1 MDRDPVCGM
10 IAKEEFKY
18 EFKGKIFYFC
28 SNLCKNEFRNSP
40 DKYLKRSRRSEGIE
54 KIKERKIAYF
64 SMEIGIDSSIPTY
77 SGGLGI
83 LAGDFIK
90 SCADLKVPLV
100 AVTLLY
106 EKGYF
111 IQRLDAQGNQ
121 QELSVQWNPK
131 DFLKPLLKKVNIKI
145 ENRAVFI
152 RAWQY
157 DVVGVSGYS
166 IPIFFLD
173 TDLEE
178 NSEYDKGLNDFLYG
192 GDQWYRLLQEIV
204 LGIGGVRMLHS
215 LGYTGIKKYHMNE
228 GHAAFLTLELLN
240 EMKIN
245 KDPKLDFEAV
255 RELCVFTTHTPVP
268 AGHDHFPYDL
278 VNNAFGNPSLRE
290 REFIPS
296 DILKMLGG
304 EDRLNMT
311 LLALN
316 LSKHINGV
324 AKKHGEVS
332 KLMFPR
338 YSIESITNGIYSS
351 TWVCDSF
358 KRLFDKYIPDWK
370 NDPFSLRYVLSI
382 PKDEIWNAH
391 QEAKNKLINY
401 VNKKTGVD
409 IDSETLT
416 IGFARRA
423 AAYKRAD
430 LVFSDVGRLIKI
442 AKDAGKVQF
451 IFSGKAHPQDWAG
464 KELIKKIIITSE
476 RLKGRINVVY
486 LEDYNMELAKILVS
500 GVDLW
505 LNTPRKP
512 QEASGTSGMKAA
524 HNGVPSLSILDGWWI
539 EGCIEDITGWS
550 IGSSPGVESNDQ
562 QDANSLYDKLEF
574 DIIPTFYVGREYW
587 INIMRHVIAINAS
600 FFNTHRMVQQY
611 VLNAY

>member
-1 MDRDPVCGM
+1 MVKDPVCGM

-28 SNLCKNEFRNSP
+28 SNLCKNEFKNSP
-40 DKYLKRSRRSEGIE
+40 DKYLKHGHKSYHDEEIKQRR
-54 KIKERKIAYF
+54 IAYF

-100 AVTLLY
+100 AVTILY

-111 IQRLDAQGNQ
+111 IQKLDAQGIQ
-121 QELSVQWNPK
+121 QELPVQWNRK
-131 DFLKPLLKKVNIKI
+131 DFLKPLSNKVSIKI
-145 ENRAVFI
+145 ENRDTFI
-152 RAWQY
+152 SAWQY

-166 IPIFFLD
+166 IPIIFLD

-192 GDQWYRLLQEIV
+192 GNQWYRLLQELV

-215 LGYTGIKKYHMNE
+215 LGYSGIKKYHMNE
-228 GHAAFLTLELLN
+228 GHASFLTLELLN
-240 EMKIN
+240 EMKRN
-245 KDPKLDFEAV
+245 KDSKLDFEAV

-268 AGHDHFPYDL
+268 AGHDQFPYDL
-278 VNNAFGNPSLRE
+278 VNNALRGFLPSGV
-290 REFIPS
+290 
-296 DILKMLGG
+296 LKMLCG
-304 EDRLNMT
+304 EEQLNMT
-311 LLALN
+311 FLALN
-316 LSKHINGV
+316 LSKYINGV

-332 KLMFPR
+332 RSMFPE
-338 YSIESITNGIYSS
+338 YSIESITNGVHSF

-358 KRLFDKYIPDWK
+358 KILYDKYIPDWK
-370 NDPFSLRYVLSI
+370 NDSFSLRYALSI
-382 PKDEIWNAH
+382 PGDKIWKAH
-391 QEAKNKLINY
+391 QEAKNGFIDY
-401 VNKKTGVD
+401 VNEKTG
-409 IDSETLT
+409 SEMDYKTLT

-423 AAYKRAD
+423 ASYKRAD
-430 LVFSDVGRLIKI
+430 LIFSDFDRLIKI
-442 AKDAGKVQF
+442 ANDAGKIQF
-451 IFSGKAHPQDWAG
+451 IFSGKAHPQDGMG
-464 KELIKKIIITSE
+464 KDLIKRIITASK
-476 RLKGRINVVY
+476 RLEGKIKVVY
-486 LEDYNMELAKILVS
+486 LENYDMELAKLLVS

-539 EGCIEDITGWS
+539 EGCIENITGWS
-550 IGSSPGVESNDQ
+550 IGTPQNTQSNDQ
-562 QDANSLYDKLEF
+562 QDASSLYDKLEF
-574 DIIPTFYVGREYW
+574 AIIPTFYNGREYW
-587 INIMRHVIAINAS
+587 INMMRHSIAINAS

>member
-1 MDRDPVCGM
+1 MVKDPVCGM

-28 SNLCKNEFRNSP
+28 SNLCKNEFKNSP
-40 DKYLKRSRRSEGIE
+40 DKYLKHRHTSYHDEEIKQRR
-54 KIKERKIAYF
+54 IAYF

-111 IQRLDAQGNQ
+111 IQKLDAQGIQ
-121 QELSVQWNPK
+121 QELPVQWNRK
-131 DFLKPLLKKVNIKI
+131 DFLKPLSNKVSIKI
-145 ENRAVFI
+145 ENRDIFI
-152 RAWQY
+152 SAWQY
-157 DVVGVSGYS
+157 DMVGVSGYS
-166 IPIFFLD
+166 IPIIFLD

-192 GDQWYRLLQEIV
+192 GNQWYRLLQELV

-228 GHAAFLTLELLN
+228 GHASFLTLELLN
-240 EMKIN
+240 EMKRN
-245 KDPKLDFEAV
+245 KDSKLDFEAV

-268 AGHDHFPYDL
+268 AGHDQFPYDL
-278 VNNAFGNPSLRE
+278 VNNALRG
-290 REFIPS
+290 FLPS
-296 DILKMLGG
+296 DVLKMLCG
-304 EDRLNMT
+304 EEQLNMT
-311 LLALN
+311 FLALN
-316 LSKHINGV
+316 LSKYINGV

-332 KLMFPR
+332 RSMFPE
-338 YSIESITNGIYSS
+338 YSIESITNGVHSF

-358 KRLFDKYIPDWK
+358 KMLYDKYIPDWK
-370 NDPFSLRYVLSI
+370 NDSFSLRYALSI
-382 PKDEIWNAH
+382 PGDKIWKAH
-391 QEAKNKLINY
+391 QEAKNGFIDYINE
-401 VNKKTGVD
+401 KTV
-409 IDSETLT
+409 SEMDYNTLT

-423 AAYKRAD
+423 ASYKRAD
-430 LVFSDVGRLIKI
+430 LIFSDIDRLIKI
-442 AKDAGKVQF
+442 AKDAGKMQF
-451 IFSGKAHPQDWAG
+451 IFSGKAHPQDGMG
-464 KELIKKIIITSE
+464 KDLIKKIITTSKWLE
-476 RLKGRINVVY
+476 GKIKVVY
-486 LEDYNMELAKILVS
+486 LEDYDMKLAKLLVS

-550 IGSSPGVESNDQ
+550 IGTPQNTQSNDQ
-562 QDANSLYDKLEF
+562 QDAGSLYDKLEF
-574 DIIPTFYVGREYW
+574 AIIPTFYNGREYW
-587 INIMRHVIAINAS
+587 INMMRHSIAINAS